1 MLEFVLALA
10 LFLLLVGAMS
20 IGVLLGRKPLTG
32 SCGGMA
38 ALGMKLGCEICGGD
52 VRKCESYEGGAPPSE
67 APTKSG
73 VDALRL
79 GR

>member
-1 MLEFVLALA
+1 VLEFVLALA
-10 LFLLLVGAMS
+10 LLLILVGAMS
-20 IGVLLGRKPLTG
+20 IGVLLGRKPIAG

-52 VRKCESYEGGAPPSE
+52 ARKCEGYAGAPQPSATAAE
-67 APTKSG
+67 PA
-73 VDALRL
+73 VDAQRP